1 MFIIYIFIAFI
12 VFFFTYKK
20 YIEDLR
26 DSMCPYSILFEH
38 KEFWIIALVPLF
50 WVLSLPMIIMW
61 KILDKIYNKLNKNK

>member
-20 YIEDLR
+20 YIEALR
-26 DSMCPYSILFEH
+26 GKISVYEPCFEH
-38 KEFWIIALVPLF
+38 KEFWIISLVPLF

-61 KILDKIYNKLNKNK
+61 KILDEIYNKLNKNK

>member
-1 MFIIYIFIAFI
+1 MFIIYVFIAFI

-26 DSMCPYSILFEH
+26 DSMSPYSILLEH
-38 KEFWIIALVPLF
+38 KEFWIIVLVPLF

-61 KILDKIYNKLNKNK
+61 KILEKIYNKLNKNK